1 VQKYEEKLIVEKK
14 SVSLQR
20 QTRVST
26 TKTHYH
32 EKILCTGRHGLNGP
46 QPECPRGEGD
56 HRRHRQPQRPRLHPH
71 HPKGQETGAEKAD
84 GFEASLGAVFA
95 EISSTPINFY
105 TKVDGN
111 SKSATVTVCA
121 ISTDLS
127 ANQQTINNNVVNFLK
142 NFSQY
147 VDKRE
152 AAEHLEEAQ
161 EALKKA
167 EKEKK
172 NAEADLAKLEK
183 AAKKSQDKIADLQSD
198 IEKWNKNIA
207 NAEKEIKDLNA
218 DIDKATNGRI
228 PDAKK
233 RVQEAEKAYEEAQAI
248 VEKYRK
254 LAE

>member
-1 VQKYEEKLIVEKK
+1 MKRFFVLAITALMALSLNAQEVKETTVAIGNLNVPAYTLTIQKDKKLVQKALEQRLKEAKLK
-14 SVSLQR
+14 
-20 QTRVST
+20 
-26 TKTHYH
+26 TK
-32 EKILCTGRHGLNGP
+32 
-46 QPECPRGEGD
+46 
-56 HRRHRQPQRPRLHPH
+56 
-71 HPKGQETGAEKAD
+71 KAD

-111 SKSATVTVCA
+111 SKSSTVTVCA

-218 DIDKATNGRI
+218 DIDKATNGKI

-233 RVQEAEKAYEEAQAI
+233 RVQEAEKAFEEAQAI